1 MKFHAKSLIAILLTL
16 SMSLSISAVSEIET
30 TENAETQVGLCED
43 FEAASQTELD
53 EITADSEDYDVFVL
67 LRFDYPDLDL
77 QSLEGFSKEERRDT
91 VRDYYKTKNEQI
103 AAELGLENISV
114 SHSAP
119 YAEIVYDSLD
129 DYKDNRTDLVTA
141 VKNDDV
147 SYIGADIISIDNEN
161 ANESTSSTAGNYPL
175 SFALTDIG
183 NENNSYNGNGIKV
196 GTLDDSIPV
205 TSTNL
210 PQGTIAATY
219 GKKQNDDENHPEF
232 VASIIGGNTGIAKGV
247 KFYCASFTS
256 GIYQSSEF
264 SFTNCLNWL
273 LNTKYVDII
282 NMSSHYIFLDE
293 FYSSDGKPP
302 YQFLDNNFNGTVYT
316 NFCAYI
322 DYVTLYNSCLLV
334 KASGNRGNRS
344 THKWEITTPGMAV
357 NVLTVGATN
366 IDWEVANFSSY
377 KEDDK
382 LIGKPEVVA
391 PGENIV
397 VPNIGTNS
405 GTSFAAPM
413 VTGIAVKLMH
423 EFPELKTDTGLL
435 KAVLMAGCDKLSS
448 NDPIFSDKS
457 GFGMINYKDS
467 RAIMTNKQYATKAII
482 GDGRKTTVLYESAF
496 SVPPG
501 KTAAVRFSRAIEG
514 QNCTPDSTVTSA
526 NMVKYRV
533 NITHTTSSGT
543 VTDASFVW
551 DGTVGYYDI
560 KNNTSSDIT
569 YKIKITPEDRM
580 YDAMEYIYITHE
592 NASHKHYYYQFVSVD
607 SHRHSCTC
615 ICGNTIY
622 EAHTNV
628 SSGTCS
634 KCGIIN

>member
-16 SMSLSISAVSEIET
+16 SMSLSISAISEIET
-30 TENAETQVGLCED
+30 TENAENQVGLCED

-77 QSLEGFSKEERRDT
+77 QSLKGLSKEERRDT

-119 YAEIVYDSLD
+119 YAEIIYDSLD
-129 DYKDNRTDLVTA
+129 DYKDSRTDLVTA
-141 VKNDDV
+141 AKTDDV
-147 SYIGADIISIDNEN
+147 SYIGADIISVDNEEV
-161 ANESTSSTAGNYPL
+161 NESTSSTAGNYPL
-175 SFALTDIG
+175 SWALTDIG

-196 GTLDDSIPV
+196 GMLEGSIPS

-210 PQGTIAATY
+210 PQGTIAATF
-219 GKKQNDDENHPEF
+219 GNKSSDDKQHPEF

-247 KFYCASFTS
+247 KFYCAGFTS

-282 NMSSHYIFLDE
+282 NMSAYCMFSEDYDNIAGIPTYL
-293 FYSSDGKPP
+293 GK
-302 YQFLDNNFNGTVYT
+302 NFRGTVYT
-316 NFCAYI
+316 NFCAYV
-322 DYVTLYNSCLLV
+322 DYVTIYSSCLLV
-334 KASGNRGNRS
+334 KSAGNRGSDAFKNDY
-344 THKWEITTPGMAV
+344 TITKPGMAV

-366 IDWEVANFSSY
+366 IDWEVSYLSSY
-377 KEDDK
+377 KENDT

-397 VPNIGTNS
+397 MPNIGTNS

-413 VTGIAVKLMH
+413 VTGIAAKLMH
-423 EFPELKTDTGLL
+423 EFPELKTDAGLL

-448 NDPIFSDKS
+448 TDPIFSDKS

-467 RAIMTNKQYATKAII
+467 RAIMTNKQYAEKTII
-482 GDGRKTTVLYESAF
+482 GDGRKSTVLYESAF
-496 SVPPG
+496 SVTPG
-501 KTAAVRFSRAIEG
+501 KTASVRFSRAIEG
-514 QNCTPDSTVTSA
+514 QNCTPDLTVTSA

-543 VTDASFVW
+543 VTDASFIW

-560 KNNTSSDIT
+560 KNNTSSNIT

-592 NASHKHYYYQFVSVD
+592 NASHQHYYYQFVSVD

-615 ICGNTIY
+615 ICGHTIY

>member
-16 SMSLSISAVSEIET
+16 SMSLSISAISEIET

-77 QSLEGFSKEERRDT
+77 QSLEGLSKEERRDT

-103 AAELGLENISV
+103 AAELGLENVSV
-114 SHSAP
+114 SYSAP

-129 DYKDNRTDLVTA
+129 DYKDSRTDLVTA
-141 VKNDDV
+141 AKTDDV
-147 SYIGADIISIDNEN
+147 SYIGADIISVDNEEV
-161 ANESTSSTAGNYPL
+161 NESTSSSADDYPL
-175 SFALTDIG
+175 SFAFLDIK
-183 NENNSYNGNGIKV
+183 NTNNSYNGSGIKV
-196 GTLDDSIPV
+196 GILESTRPKNMTNIPTNIIGGYYGETITNNH
-205 TSTNL
+205 TS
-210 PQGTIAATY
+210 A
-219 GKKQNDDENHPEF
+219 
-232 VASIIGGNTGIAKGV
+232 VASIIGGTTGIASEAILY
-247 KFYCASFTS
+247 FACYDSNEPNSTSEYTFTK
-256 GIYQSSEF
+256 
-264 SFTNCLNWL
+264 CLNWL
-273 LNTKYVDII
+273 LTTKQVDII
-282 NMSSHYIFLDE
+282 NMSARYCF
-293 FYSSDGKPP
+293 SSEYVKDPNFK
-302 YQFLDNNFNGTVYT
+302 FNGKYNESLKQLNSTVYI

-322 DYVTLYNSCLLV
+322 DYVTIYNSCLLI
-334 KASGNRGNRS
+334 KSAGNRGDSDR
-344 THKWEITTPGMAV
+344 EITKPGMAV

-366 IDWEVANFSSY
+366 SDWEVADLSSY
-377 KEDDK
+377 IENDK

-391 PGENIV
+391 PGEKIV
-397 VPNIGTNS
+397 VPNIGTAS

-423 EFPELKTDTGLL
+423 EFPKLKTDAGLL

-448 NDPIFSDKS
+448 TDPIFSDKS

-496 SVPPG
+496 SVTPG

-526 NMVKYRV
+526 IMVKYRV

>member
-16 SMSLSISAVSEIET
+16 SMSLSISAISEIET
-30 TENAETQVGLCED
+30 TKNAENQVGLCED
-43 FEAASQTELD
+43 FESASQTELD

-77 QSLEGFSKEERRDT
+77 QSLQGLSKEERRDT
-91 VRDYYKTKNEQI
+91 VKDYYKTKNEQI

-114 SHSAP
+114 SYSAP

-129 DYKDNRTDLVTA
+129 DYKDSRTDLVTA

-147 SYIGADIISIDNEN
+147 SYIGADIISVDNEN
-161 ANESTSSTAGNYPL
+161 VNESTSSSVGEYPL
-175 SFALTDIG
+175 SWALTDIG
-183 NENNSYNGNGIKV
+183 NVNNSYNGNGIKV
-196 GTLDDSIPV
+196 GILEDSIPA

-219 GKKQNDDENHPEF
+219 GTKKASDNKHPEF
-232 VASIIGGNTGIAKGV
+232 VASIIGGNTGIAKSA
-247 KFYCASFTS
+247 KFYCASFVS
-256 GIYQSSEF
+256 AANKQSTF
-264 SFTNCLNWL
+264 TLTNCLNWL

-282 NMSSHYIFLDE
+282 NMSAEYLFLSE
-293 FYSSDGKPP
+293 YNINP
-302 YQFLDNNFNGTVYT
+302 NNPNEYVSNDSNLNGTVYT

-322 DYVTLYNSCLLV
+322 DYVTIYNSCLLV
-334 KASGNRGNRS
+334 KASGNRGTRT
-344 THKWEITTPGMAV
+344 THKWEITKPGMAV
-357 NVLTVGATN
+357 NVITVGATN
-366 IDWEVANFSSY
+366 INWEVANFSSY
-377 KEDDK
+377 IENDK

-397 VPNIGTNS
+397 VPNIGTKS
-405 GTSFAAPM
+405 GTSFSAPM

-448 NDPIFSDKS
+448 TDPIFSDKS

-496 SVPPG
+496 SVTPG

-580 YDAMEYIYITHE
+580 YDAMEYIYI
-592 NASHKHYYYQFVSVD
+592 
-607 SHRHSCTC
+607 
-615 ICGNTIY
+615 
-622 EAHTNV
+622 
-628 SSGTCS
+628 
-634 KCGIIN
+634 